1 MHNVTVGGRI
11 GLAILTQLLL
21 LGACG
26 FAIVDK
32 DQQLQ
37 LLIAGAIIAN
47 ATTAINWFFGSS
59 AGSEKKDDII
69 AGKAN
74 GDGVPGAKP
83 AST

>member
-1 MHNVTVGGRI
+1 MNNVTVAGRV
-11 GLAILTQLLL
+11 GLAVVTQLLL
-21 LGACG
+21 LGACA

-69 AGKAN
+69 AGKTN
-74 GDGVPGAKP
+74 GTT
-83 AST
+83 S

>member
-1 MHNVTVGGRI
+1 MHNVTVGGRVA
-11 GLAILTQLLL
+11 LAVVTQLLL
-21 LGACG
+21 LGACA

-59 AGSEKKDDII
+59 AGSEKKDEII
-69 AGKAN
+69 AGKSNGAN
-74 GDGVPGAKP
+74 P
-83 AST
+83 